1 MLNKFAQFPV
11 QSQKAL
17 PRACGERRKALLPDD
32 WLTATASSPLSL
44 AARILWVVS
53 RAPCPVPTT
62 SIYLST
68 TSHYTPHSPISIW
81 TCPFCGIK
89 NWYSSWCRLIC
100 RELPLF
106 FVSTPPHPLMMMLL
120 LHGNGSL
127 KTCPNIHCRR
137 VSTSNGRRRR
147 GEEGAIRRWWNRQ
160 KGGAQTTLKH
170 WTTDS
175 IKDMSACTA
184 ARWQQYVTIN
194 LIGIDEKFTWS
205 TACPVLN
212 PDGSVLKSRADCQ
225 VSKVLAV
232 SWWTIL
238 HGQIKHLPRTQHLF
252 SEFSTNWPFNSPLA
266 FKEAER
272 DTHGVGNVLHK
283 KNHSLHFHSFILNCS
298 ISICG
303 SLLRQWTTHWHVQ
316 VPVRVP
322 CNWPTFN

>member
-1 MLNKFAQFPV
+1 MWGKEK
-11 QSQKAL
+11 STS
-17 PRACGERRKALLPDD
+17 PRWLD
-32 WLTATASSPLSL
+32 WLALSL
-44 AARILWVVS
+44 SVREFWWVS

-68 TSHYTPHSPISIW
+68 SHYTPRSPISIW

-106 FVSTPPHPLMMMLL
+106 FVSTPPHPLMMLL
-120 LHGNGSL
+120 LHCNGSL

-205 TACPVLN
+205 TACPVLYVLMGRSLKVAQIARYPRCWLS
-212 PDGSVLKSRADCQ
+212 PDELSSTDKLNTFHGHSTCFLNFPPTGHLIHRWPLKR
-225 VSKVLAV
+225 
-232 SWWTIL
+232 
-238 HGQIKHLPRTQHLF
+238 P
-252 SEFSTNWPFNSPLA
+252 
-266 FKEAER
+266 KE
-272 DTHGVGNVLHK
+272 THTV
-283 KNHSLHFHSFILNCS
+283 
-298 ISICG
+298 
-303 SLLRQWTTHWHVQ
+303 
-316 VPVRVP
+316 
-322 CNWPTFN
+322 